1 MSHAIA
7 SKLKRKRPR
16 TFSLS
21 QDVIEALEHYKKERK
36 AESLTAAVEE
46 IVREWKRAN
55 LAAQVTAYYDSLS
68 DEESKQERRW
78 GKFSESQM

>member
-1 MSHAIA
+1 MSHATA
-7 SKLKRKRPR
+7 SKLKRKLPR

-21 QDVIEALEHYKKERK
+21 QDVIEVLEHYKKERK

-46 IVREWKRAN
+46 IVREWKKAN
-55 LAAQVTAYYDSLS
+55 LSAQVTAYYDSLS
-68 DEESKQERRW
+68 DEESKHEKQW